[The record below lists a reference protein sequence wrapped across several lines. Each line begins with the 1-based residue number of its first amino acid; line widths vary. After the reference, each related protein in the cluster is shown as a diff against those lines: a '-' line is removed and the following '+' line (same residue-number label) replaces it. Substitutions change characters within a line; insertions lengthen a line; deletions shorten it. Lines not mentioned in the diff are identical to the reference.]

1 MTEQKPIIEQL
12 LTKRDAAELL
22 CITERTLDNYRSEG
36 RILAVKLGKGAVRFD
51 PVDLR
56 NFIDRSKC
64 GPDPSQAEDGGGR

>member
-1 MTEQKPIIEQL
+1 MTEQTPIIERL
-12 LTKRDAAELL
+12 LTKRETSELL
-22 CITERTLDNYRSEG
+22 GVTERTIDNYRREG
-36 RILAVKLGKGAVRFD
+36 RLRAVKLGKGAVRFD